1 MEDRGSATFTFPLDP
16 TLDLGSV
23 DAALAK
29 CRRVEAACEH
39 TSGCPDLAATLAR
52 AHDLLGLPE
61 RAGVVETLAI
71 ACDQVAMRRGEV
83 DVLRSALATLRRR
96 LSR

>member
-1 MEDRGSATFTFPLDP
+1 M

-71 ACDQVAMRRGEV
+71 ACDQVAMRRGDSYNGSGGQAGTTQRAGSV
-83 DVLRSALATLRRR
+83 RANRSTRAA
-96 LSR
+96 SSGG